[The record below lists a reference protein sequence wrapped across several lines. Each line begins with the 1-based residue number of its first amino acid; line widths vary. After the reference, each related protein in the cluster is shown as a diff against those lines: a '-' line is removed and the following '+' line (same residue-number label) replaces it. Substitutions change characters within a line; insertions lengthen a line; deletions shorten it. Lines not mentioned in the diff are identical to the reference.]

1 VEYNPRSMRPTTSAP
16 DVLVVEDDP
25 DLNEVV
31 GAFVELSGYGWR
43 SALNGAAALRE
54 LHERPPGLVLLDLML
69 PDIDGFEVC
78 ARLRAD
84 VTTRA
89 VPVVVLSA
97 VSDGA
102 ARQRA
107 TELGVQE
114 YLVKPFDPERLMRVI
129 RETLRAPDAP

>member
-1 VEYNPRSMRPTTSAP
+1 MPSHI
-16 DVLVVEDDP
+16 LVVEDER
-25 DLNEVV
+25 DLLRVLTYNLKQAGFDVV
-31 GAFVELSGYGWR
+31 GAADGET
-43 SALNGAAALRE
+43 ALRAMRE
-54 LHERPPGLVLLDLML
+54 ERFDLVLLDLML

-84 VTTRA
+84 AATRE

-97 VSDGA
+97 VSDLA

-129 RETLRAPDAP
+129 RETLSAPDPS

>member
-1 VEYNPRSMRPTTSAP
+1 MRYNLGSMPSVAQPP

-31 GAFVELSGYGWR
+31 GAFVELSGFEWR
-43 SALNGAAALRE
+43 SALNGATALRE
-54 LHERPPGLVLLDLML
+54 LRARTPGLVLLDLML
-69 PDIDGFEVC
+69 PDLDGFEVC

-84 VTTRA
+84 AATRE

-97 VSDGA
+97 VSDLA

-129 RETLRAPDAP
+129 RETLSAPDPS